1 MKAMNKVWVIGDAS
15 VDLVPEKQNSY
26 LKCPGGASANAGVC
40 VARLGGECGFIG
52 CLGDDDAGRFLRQVF
67 QDNGVDVSFLR
78 MDPALTSAVLI
89 VNLTADGERSFTY
102 LVHPGADTYV
112 SPQDL
117 PPFRQYEWFYF
128 SSIGLTD
135 SPAREAC
142 LEGARRMREA
152 GGYVLFDVNLRSK
165 MWRNTDEIP
174 ELIARS
180 AGLASICKV
189 SADELCQ
196 LSGASHWQDARYYL
210 RDLGCDTTIISLGA
224 DGALLITAEGE
235 LHFPAPRVDVVD
247 TTGGRRCF
255 CRRPAVHPFP
265 RKLLGSCPAGGS
277 HQQCQCLRRYGGDGK
292 RRNDRSAV
300 SRPAKHFSVQPF
312 AGASHD
318 REIRSHHAR

>member
-1 MKAMNKVWVIGDAS
+1 MNVMNKVWVIGDAS

-26 LKCPGGASANAGVC
+26 LKCPGGASANVGVC

-78 MDPALTSAVLI
+78 MDMALTSAVLI

-117 PPFRQYEWFYF
+117 PPFREHEWFYF

-135 SPAREAC
+135 RPAREAC

-165 MWRNTDEIP
+165 MWRDTGEIP
-174 ELIARS
+174 QLIAQS
-180 AGLASICKV
+180 AALASICKV

-224 DGALLITAEGE
+224 DGVMA
-235 LHFPAPRVDVVD
+235 
-247 TTGGRRCF
+247 
-255 CRRPAVHPFP
+255 
-265 RKLLGSCPAGGS
+265 
-277 HQQCQCLRRYGGDGK
+277 Q
-292 RRNDRSAV
+292 
-300 SRPAKHFSVQPF
+300 
-312 AGASHD
+312 
-318 REIRSHHAR
+318 

>member
-26 LKCPGGASANAGVC
+26 LKCPGGASANVGVC

-67 QDNGVDVSFLR
+67 QDNGVDVTFLR

-102 LVHPGADTYV
+102 LVHPGADIYV

-142 LEGARRMREA
+142 LEGAR
-152 GGYVLFDVNLRSK
+152 
-165 MWRNTDEIP
+165 
-174 ELIARS
+174 
-180 AGLASICKV
+180 
-189 SADELCQ
+189 LC
-196 LSGASHWQDARYYL
+196 R
-210 RDLGCDTTIISLGA
+210 
-224 DGALLITAEGE
+224 
-235 LHFPAPRVDVVD
+235 
-247 TTGGRRCF
+247 
-255 CRRPAVHPFP
+255 
-265 RKLLGSCPAGGS
+265 
-277 HQQCQCLRRYGGDGK
+277 
-292 RRNDRSAV
+292 
-300 SRPAKHFSVQPF
+300 
-312 AGASHD
+312 
-318 REIRSHHAR
+318 